1 MEWLIV
7 LVMMV
12 SPLERQVGPMLN
24 ILTSQNLSNVLVIVT
39 RYFGGI
45 LLGTGGLVKA
55 YTEATLKALN
65 QVKIVQKELGKKV
78 EVAVRYPDFEKLKYY
93 LKQNSIYISDT
104 EYTENVNVKIEITE
118 DKLEKMLQ
126 EKENLNF
133 EILEYKILKEKF
145 ITIT

>member
-78 EVAVRYPDFEKLKYY
+78 EVAVRYADFEKLKYY